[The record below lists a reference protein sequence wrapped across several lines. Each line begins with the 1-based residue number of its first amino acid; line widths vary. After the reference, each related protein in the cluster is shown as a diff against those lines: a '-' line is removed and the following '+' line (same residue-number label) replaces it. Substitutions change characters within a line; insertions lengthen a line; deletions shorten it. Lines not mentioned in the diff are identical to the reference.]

1 MTNLAK
7 MTPRQNAQF
16 WYMQEAMRR
25 FEWDMHNK
33 IENSGRIPPEWHEI
47 AKAPV
52 ERKKQQVNIGLEQDV
67 LKFFRSMGKGYGARI
82 NTVLKS
88 FMHARLAGVIE
99 GPETLNH
106 YKEWREGQD
115 IPKPEFGYL
124 SQAMGEEWAD
134 APGKETSVSRKA
146 RAMEVIRREHT
157 RRDGEG

>member
-1 MTNLAK
+1 MTNLKK

-33 IENSGRIPPEWHEI
+33 IEMSGRIPKEWHEV
-47 AKAPV
+47 AKALPD
-52 ERKKQQVNIGLEQDV
+52 RRRRQVNIGLDEEV
-67 LKFFRSMGKGYGARI
+67 VRFFKSMGTGYGARI

-99 GPETLNH
+99 GAETLNH
-106 YKEWREGQD
+106 YKEWQEGQD
-115 IPKPEFGYL
+115 MPKPAFGHL
-124 SQAMGEEWAD
+124 SQAMGEAWED
-134 APGKETSVSRKA
+134 APGQETPVSRKA
-146 RAMEVIRREHT
+146 RAMEVLRREYT